1 MAQRSRLLQSCL
13 DFAAD
18 KSGNFA
24 MLTAVVLPVFL
35 VAAGSAVD
43 FGVARS
49 ERTNLQ
55 DIADGAVLAG
65 GGVFDGT
72 NFSTAKAMAEKFIKA
87 QSTGATDEETS
98 QNASSEDGKLGVLRY
113 KISAVDKTLTVA
125 MTETVPTTLMKIA
138 AINSVNVGVTAS
150 ALSPM
155 KPEKITFTPTKAQG
169 WYFKKISILV
179 LRKGATTEELLGT
192 VTYQPTTQTD
202 GGQGTY
208 VAKPA
213 GVIDLGK
220 YTNLALRMDI
230 KNDGCDVGYKA
241 TVKNSAVTC
250 NKSTKSADQSY
261 NSVLRTD
268 DPATSNHLFVDGKQ
282 VPLGVKASL
291 EKYFG
296 CTQKQE
302 HAWEDGGGWDRQ
314 DFFYTVTATCGADGT
329 YVRLVK

>member
-1 MAQRSRLLQSCL
+1 MSLRFRLLQSCSNL
-13 DFAAD
+13 ARDR
-18 KSGNFA
+18 SGNFA
-24 MLTAVVLPVFL
+24 LMTAIVLPVVL
-35 VAAGSAVD
+35 MAGGSAVD
-43 FGVARS
+43 FGVAYS
-49 ERTNLQ
+49 EKTNLQ
-55 DIADGAVLAG
+55 DIADEAVLAG

-72 NFSTAKAMAEKFIKA
+72 NFSAAKTMAEKFIKA
-87 QSTGATDEETS
+87 QPQTAGAIDEETS
-98 QNASSEDGKLGVLRY
+98 KDNKLAVLRY
-113 KISAVDKTLTVA
+113 KITAADKTLTVA
-125 MTETVPTTLMKIA
+125 ITKPVPTSLMKIA
-138 AINSVNVGVTAS
+138 SIDTVNVGVTAS

-155 KPEKITFTPTKAQG
+155 KPEKITFTPTNAQG

-192 VTYQPTTQTD
+192 VTYQPTTQTN

-208 VAKPA
+208 VAKPT
-213 GVIDLGK
+213 GVIDLGQ

-230 KNDGCDVGYKA
+230 KNDGCDIGYKA

-250 NKSTKSADQSY
+250 NKSTKAADASY

-296 CTQKQE
+296 CTKKQE